1 MQSLQEFLLTTKSN
15 EYLIAIMFMILF
27 IAFWR
32 LLNALGYLRMRESVS
47 ESFEIIRGTFAHPSH
62 TWAEVVQPNLVKVGM
77 DKFTPS
83 VFGSIQEIELPRQ
96 GDKIYQGN
104 KVWKIKRGERE
115 LVQVSPVSGKVVEV
129 NEKFVENPKLL
140 NLENPEQAWILKIAP
155 IRIAQE
161 VRNLL
166 SGEML
171 GRWNQAVKEQLVAV
185 LVPTSYPV
193 LQEGGEIK
201 PNLGDELTSQQWD
214 KIARDFFNADMSRRV
229 GMLT

>member
-1 MQSLQEFLLTTKSN
+1 MQSLQEFLLTTKAN
-15 EYLIAIMFMILF
+15 EYLIAIVFMIVF
-27 IAFWR
+27 IVFWR
-32 LLNALGYLRMRESVS
+32 VLNALGYLPMRESVAG
-47 ESFEIIRGTFAHPSH
+47 SFEIIKGIFAHPSH
-62 TWAEVVQPNLVKVGM
+62 TWAEVVQPNLVNVGM

-83 VFGSIQEIELPRQ
+83 VFGSIQVIDLPRK
-96 GDKIYQGN
+96 GDTIYQGD
-104 KVWKIKRGERE
+104 KVWKIKSGERE

-171 GRWNQAVKEQLVAV
+171 GRWNQTVKEHLVAA
-185 LVPTSYPV
+185 LVPTSFPV

-201 PNLGDELTSQQWD
+201 PDLGDELTSEQWER
-214 KIARDFFNADMSRRV
+214 IARDFFNTGVSQQV
-229 GMLT
+229 